1 MGFLPSRH
9 GTHGMPGNGWLGNSS
24 TLSQA
29 LEKRRQET
37 DEQKPG
43 AKQSA
48 TSRLSER
55 DAWSGV
61 ESPRLRG
68 GNRDGT

>member
-1 MGFLPSRH
+1 
-9 GTHGMPGNGWLGNSS
+9 MPGNGWLGNSS

-55 DAWSGV
+55 DAWPGV

-68 GNRDGT
+68 GNRDGM